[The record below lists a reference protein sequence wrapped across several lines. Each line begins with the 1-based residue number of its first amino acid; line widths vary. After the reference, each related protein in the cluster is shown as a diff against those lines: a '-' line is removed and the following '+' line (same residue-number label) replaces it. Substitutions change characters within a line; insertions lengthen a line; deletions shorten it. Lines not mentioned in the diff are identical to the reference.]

1 MSTKAGKS
9 AQRAPLSMSAI
20 VDAALGI
27 VDAEGL
33 ERLTMRRLGASL
45 GVEAM
50 TLYHYVASK
59 DVLLDRLVEGV
70 ITRATIPGADE
81 GSGWRA
87 RLEAFARR
95 YRAIL
100 TERPNLVPL
109 IATRPVRSPDALR
122 HLAEGGAALMREG
135 LTLEQCFFAGNAVA
149 MLVTGAVLAEIGQTP
164 PAGAEMDDGSPFAAI
179 MNDAAAAVHNHD
191 AIFDFALTAL
201 LDGFALQVQALAGPL
216 QTKRADE

>member
-1 MSTKAGKS
+1 MSTKTEK

-59 DVLLDRLVEGV
+59 DVLLDRLVERV
-70 ITRATIPGADE
+70 VTRATLVGVDE

-95 YRAIL
+95 
-100 TERPNLVPL
+100 
-109 IATRPVRSPDALR
+109 
-122 HLAEGGAALMREG
+122 
-135 LTLEQCFFAGNAVA
+135 
-149 MLVTGAVLAEIGQTP
+149 
-164 PAGAEMDDGSPFAAI
+164 
-179 MNDAAAAVHNHD
+179 
-191 AIFDFALTAL
+191 
-201 LDGFALQVQALAGPL
+201 
-216 QTKRADE
+216 